1 MNAFSIK
8 VRSLA
13 RRMGLIGLYH
23 RLRPERPYEDQFH
36 KALRSAVL
44 TGDTVWDVG
53 ANVGVYTEQFCDW
66 VGPQGCV
73 VAFEP
78 TPQSLAAIRE
88 RVPASPHLLLEPLA
102 LGDSAGQV
110 SFVVDGSSVT
120 NHIERA
126 ASADAASIPVE
137 MATGDQV
144 CQRLGRVP
152 NVIKIDVEGFEEE
165 VLRGLSHTL
174 TEQQLRTVL
183 VEVHFRQLEQRG
195 QPNAPI
201 RIEKLLREKRFTTT
215 WTDPSHLQAQRA

>member
-13 RRMGLIGLYH
+13 RRAGLIGLYH
-23 RLRPERPYEDQFH
+23 RLRPARPYEDQFH
-36 KALRSAVL
+36 KALRAAVL
-44 TGDTVWDVG
+44 TGDIVWDVG
-53 ANVGVYTEQFCDW
+53 ANVGVYTEQFCEW
-66 VGPQGCV
+66 VGPEGFV

-88 RVPASPHLLLEPLA
+88 RVPPSPHLLLEPVA
-102 LGDSAGQV
+102 LGDTAGQV

-126 ASADAASIPVE
+126 SSAAASAIPVE

-144 CQRLGRVP
+144 CQRLGHIP

-165 VLRGLSHTL
+165 VLRGLTQTL
-174 TEQQLRTVL
+174 AAKQLRTVL
-183 VEVHFRQLEQRG
+183 VEVHFLQLEQRG

-201 RIEKLLREKRFTTT
+201 RIEKLLREKNFVTT
-215 WTDPSHLQAQRA
+215 WTDPSHLKAERA